1 VFKPEY
7 NKAQEAPEISPGD
20 IISIMSNPYIVLEGT
35 YLSKGI
41 VTSIER
47 GKHNDFNWCIVYIYS
62 EIWVPACDESGEL
75 LQSPTTWT
83 AVPCQIH
90 VVRAYTKEEMIQ
102 WIRDGKVEI
111 VFKAKQSQKIK
122 KTKKSRKNEHKRRK

>member
-1 VFKPEY
+1 MFKPEY

-20 IISIMSNPYIVLEGT
+20 IISIMSNPYVVLEGT

-47 GKHNDFNWCIVYIYS
+47 GKHNDFNWCVVYIYS
-62 EIWVPACDESGEL
+62 EIWVPARDESGEL

-83 AVPCQIH
+83 TVPCQIH
-90 VVRAYTKEEMIQ
+90 VERAYTKEEMIQ

-111 VFKAKQSQKIK
+111 VFKAKPVF
-122 KTKKSRKNEHKRRK
+122 KSKPEEKEEQEE